1 MGSSV
6 MAKSAE
12 SDASDELTFA
22 DLYGDYAGRLRGY
35 ALSLARDSDRADDLV
50 QETFIR
56 ASVYFGLLAQLNG
69 YQRQAWLNR
78 VLKNLFLDEMRTRR
92 RQEALATRLAVGN
105 QAAAIAARSAYSD
118 IQLVEELLEGA
129 PDHYQ
134 EILRQHYFE
143 GLTSEQIGGSLGIP
157 AATVRSRLH
166 LAIKWLRVHRE
177 EP

>member
-1 MGSSV
+1 
-6 MAKSAE
+6 MAKTAG
-12 SDASDELTFA
+12 SDESDELTFA

-35 ALSLARDSDRADDLV
+35 ALSLAHDSDRADDLV

-69 YQRQAWLNR
+69 HQRQAWLNR

-92 RQEALATRLAVGN
+92 RQEALATRLAEGN
-105 QAAAIAARSAYSD
+105 QAATVAARSAYSD
-118 IQLVEELLEGA
+118 IKLVEELLERA

-134 EILRQHYFE
+134 EILRQHYFQ
-143 GLTSEQIGGSLGIP
+143 GMTGEQIAGILGAP

-166 LAIKWLRVHRE
+166 LAIKWLRTHRKE
-177 EP
+177 LR